1 MSFVNVIRR
10 AAIQTASRSR
20 LYTTTNT
27 PPTTTSQRLKQQA
40 KDKAAPKV
48 GKLKELAQKYGA
60 ASVLVYLGIGMVDLG
75 IAFAGIQWVGQDQVK
90 RLEDDVMKTVN
101 KWLNRTPAPQEPQQQ
116 QQQLEDSNKQLES
129 KEQPSLASV
138 FLLAYG
144 IHKTL
149 FLPLRVTV
157 TAAVTP
163 AFVRKI
169 HQLGWHR
176 YAPRLFGGNGAASAT
191 TTSAAA
197 TAASKKP

>member
-10 AAIQTASRSR
+10 AAIQSASRSR
-20 LYTTTNT
+20 LYTTATNTT

-101 KWLNRTPAPQEPQQQ
+101 KWLNRTPAQEQQTEPQQQ
-116 QQQLEDSNKQLES
+116 QTEDSNKQLET

-176 YAPRLFGGNGAASAT
+176 YAPRLFGGNGAAATSAT
-191 TTSAAA
+191 AA
-197 TAASKKP
+197 AASKKP

>member
-10 AAIQTASRSR
+10 AAVQSASRSR
-20 LYTTTNT
+20 LYTTSNT
-27 PPTTTSQRLKQQA
+27 TASERLKQQA

-75 IAFAGIQWVGQDQVK
+75 VAFAGIQWVGQDQVK
-90 RLEDDVMKTVN
+90 RLEDDVMTTVN
-101 KWLNRTPAPQEPQQQ
+101 KWLNRTPKQEEHTEQQ

-149 FLPLRVTV
+149 FLPVRVTV
-157 TAAVTP
+157 TAAITP

-176 YAPRLFGGNGAASAT
+176 YAPRLFGGSAT
-191 TTSAAA
+191 A
-197 TAASKKP
+197 TATASKKP

>member
-1 MSFVNVIRR
+1 MSFANAIRR
-10 AAIQTASRSR
+10 AAVQSASRSR
-20 LYTTTNT
+20 LYTTNT
-27 PPTTTSQRLKQQA
+27 TTTSERLKQQA

-90 RLEDDVMKTVN
+90 RLEDDVMKSVN
-101 KWLNRTPAPQEPQQQ
+101 KWLHRTPEQEQQTEQ
-116 QQQLEDSNKQLES
+116 QHEDSNKQLES

-176 YAPRLFGGNGAASAT
+176 YAPRLFGGNGAAAT
-191 TTSAAA
+191 TA

>member
-10 AAIQTASRSR
+10 AAIQSASRSR
-20 LYTTTNT
+20 LYTTTPPT

-101 KWLNRTPAPQEPQQQ
+101 KWMNRTPAQEPQQPE
-116 QQQLEDSNKQLES
+116 EDSNKQLET

-176 YAPRLFGGNGAASAT
+176 YAPRLFGGNGAA
-191 TTSAAA
+191 AA
-197 TAASKKP
+197 TASKKP

>member
-1 MSFVNVIRR
+1 MSFANVIRR
-10 AAIQTASRSR
+10 AAVQSASRSR
-20 LYTTTNT
+20 LYTTNT
-27 PPTTTSQRLKQQA
+27 TTTSERLKQQA

-90 RLEDDVMKTVN
+90 RLEDDVMKSVN
-101 KWLNRTPAPQEPQQQ
+101 KWLHRTPEQEQQTEQ
-116 QQQLEDSNKQLES
+116 QPEDSSKQLES

-176 YAPRLFGGNGAASAT
+176 YAPRLFGGNGAAAT
-191 TTSAAA
+191 TA